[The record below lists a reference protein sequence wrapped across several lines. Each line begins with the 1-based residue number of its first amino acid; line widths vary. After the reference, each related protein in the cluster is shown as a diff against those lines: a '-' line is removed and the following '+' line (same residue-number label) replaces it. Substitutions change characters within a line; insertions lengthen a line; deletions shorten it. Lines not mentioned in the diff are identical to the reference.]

1 MMFKNKKAGRMV
13 SLLIIMVLALTML
26 QGCGGKPASTEELLA
41 NMQEFSTPD
50 GSASIYLNKDWI
62 TEDVGSDTFITAGSK
77 DGREAVLLMR
87 FPKGGIYPVD
97 SMESM
102 QELVETSY
110 SVSDD
115 VEADPIS
122 IPGMNNVK
130 AYTCKVTS
138 DGTTAAGYL
147 VYGETDYAY
156 YSIGFIANKITDK
169 IKASFAASLSKFT
182 EVVPEVENNFTSEMT
197 DTIRWFNAA
206 YAVLTDLNNWDY
218 NLFGGLPANDES
230 ASVEQELLK
239 SWWDVTDKAS
249 ADSTIEWILT
259 EGHRADYKETV
270 QTLLDVGLG
279 DMSAEDVMAM
289 LTASPYNMSSEE
301 AQTCVDVLDMYAQYG
316 ETAIDGWDY
325 CRALSLM
332 GYYYLA
338 GYYTEQEALDKSL
351 EIAQTMQPLFGSW
364 DELMD
369 SYLRGYEYWNGES
382 SDERR
387 GIYEDIKTRDDN
399 PYAIDYNLALTK
411 TW

>member
-1 MMFKNKKAGRMV
+1 MILKNKKAGSMASLFMV
-13 SLLIIMVLALTML
+13 MMLVLAML

-41 NMQEFSTPD
+41 DMQEFSTPD
-50 GSASIYLNKDWI
+50 GSASIYLKKDWI

-77 DGREAVLLMR
+77 DGKEAVLLMQ
-87 FPKGGIYPVD
+87 FPKGGAFPVD
-97 SMESM
+97 SMESL

-110 SVSDD
+110 GMSDD
-115 VEADPIS
+115 VAADAIA
-122 IPGMNNVK
+122 IPGMDNIM

-138 DGTTAAGYL
+138 DGTTAEGYL

-169 IKASFAASLSKFT
+169 VKASFAASLSKFT

-206 YAVLTDLNNWDY
+206 YAVLTDLNSWDY

-230 ASVEQELLK
+230 AAIEQELLK

-249 ADSTIEWILT
+249 ADSTIDWILT
-259 EGHRADYKETV
+259 EGHRADFKEV
-270 QTLLDVGLG
+270 IQTLMDAGLG
-279 DMSAEDVMAM
+279 DTPAEDMASVLM
-289 LTASPYNMSSEE
+289 DNYGMSTDEAEACAS
-301 AQTCVDVLDMYAQYG
+301 AFDMYTQYG

-351 EIAQTMQPLFGSW
+351 EIAQTMQPLFESW
-364 DELMD
+364 DDLMD

-387 GIYEDIKTRDDN
+387 SVYEDIKTREDN
-399 PYAIDYNLALTK
+399 PYAIDYKLSLTK

>member
-1 MMFKNKKAGRMV
+1 MSIRNKKTGRIV
-13 SLLIIMVLALTML
+13 SLFMILVLALTML
-26 QGCGGKPASTEELLA
+26 QGCGGKPATTEELLA
-41 NMQEFSTPD
+41 DMQEFATPD

-62 TEDVGSDTFITAGSK
+62 TEDVGSETFITAGSK
-77 DGREAVLLMR
+77 DGKEAVLLMQ
-87 FPKGGIYPVD
+87 FPKGGIYPID
-97 SMESM
+97 SMESLE
-102 QELVETSY
+102 ELVETSY
-110 SVSDD
+110 GMTDAQD
-115 VEADPIS
+115 ADMIAV
-122 IPGMNNVK
+122 PGMSNIK
-130 AYTCKVTS
+130 AVTCKVES

-147 VYGETDYAY
+147 IYGETDYAY
-156 YSIGFIANKITDK
+156 YSIGFIANKIDDK
-169 IKASFAASLSKFT
+169 NKASFAASLSKFA

-206 YAVLTDLNNWDY
+206 YAVLTDLNGWDY
-218 NLFGGLPANDES
+218 NLFGGLPANEES
-230 ASVEQELLK
+230 AGVEQQLLK
-239 SWWDVTDKAS
+239 EWWDVTDKAS
-249 ADSTIEWILT
+249 ADSTLDWILT
-259 EGHRADYKETV
+259 EGHRSDFKANMETLASDGFADV
-270 QTLLDVGLG
+270 P
-279 DMSAEDVMAM
+279 AEDRVSV
-289 LTASPYNMSSEE
+289 LVDTYGQEE
-301 AQTCVDVLDMYAQYG
+301 EDAQIFANAFDIYTNYG

-387 GIYEDIKTRDDN
+387 SVYEDIKTRDDS
-399 PYAIDYNLALTK
+399 PYAVDYNTSLTK

>member
-1 MMFKNKKAGRMV
+1 MSIRNKKTGRIISLFMV
-13 SLLIIMVLALTML
+13 LVLALTML
-26 QGCGGKPASTEELLA
+26 QGCGGKPATTEELLA
-41 NMQEFSTPD
+41 DMQEFATPD

-62 TEDVGSDTFITAGSK
+62 TEDVGSETFITAGSK
-77 DGREAVLLMR
+77 DGKEAVLLMQ
-87 FPKGGIYPVD
+87 FPKGGIYPID
-97 SMESM
+97 SMESLE
-102 QELVETSY
+102 ELVETSY
-110 SVSDD
+110 GMTDAQDADMISV
-115 VEADPIS
+115 
-122 IPGMNNVK
+122 PGMSNIK
-130 AYTCKVTS
+130 AVTCKVES

-147 VYGETDYAY
+147 IYGETDYAY
-156 YSIGFIANKITDK
+156 YSIGFIANKINDK
-169 IKASFAASLSKFT
+169 NKASFAASLSKFA

-206 YAVLTDLNNWDY
+206 YAVLTDLNGWDY
-218 NLFGGLPANDES
+218 NLFGGLPANEES
-230 ASVEQELLK
+230 AGVEQQLLK
-239 SWWDVTDKAS
+239 EWWDVTDKAS
-249 ADSTIEWILT
+249 ADSTLDWILT
-259 EGHRADYKETV
+259 EGHRSDFKANMETLASDGFADV
-270 QTLLDVGLG
+270 A
-279 DMSAEDVMAM
+279 AEDRVSV
-289 LTASPYNMSSEE
+289 LVDTYGQGEE
-301 AQTCVDVLDMYAQYG
+301 DAQIFANAFDMYTNYG

-387 GIYEDIKTRDDN
+387 SVYEDIKTRDDS
-399 PYAIDYNLALTK
+399 PYAVDYNTSLTK